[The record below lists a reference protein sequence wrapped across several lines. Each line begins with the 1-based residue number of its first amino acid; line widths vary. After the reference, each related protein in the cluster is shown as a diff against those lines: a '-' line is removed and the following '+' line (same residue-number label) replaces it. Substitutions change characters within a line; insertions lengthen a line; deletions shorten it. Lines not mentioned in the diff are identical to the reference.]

1 MLSKR
6 SIRGDY
12 VRQITIS
19 FVALLVIFSVALYSY
34 LYFTAYGN
42 IKQELQKYSQHI
54 LTNNIAY
61 TTNQSFYIQNTNI
74 LSNDT
79 KSPRTCSK
87 SAGGGQSV
95 HPLRLRRRLRER
107 HGHPPGHHGDG
118 LRRLRGERHGGLPR
132 QGRL

>member
-34 LYFTAYGN
+34 LYFTTYGN

-54 LTNNIAY
+54 LTNNITY

-79 KSPRTCSK
+79 IKIVVLDEKITQK
-87 SAGGGQSV
+87 Y
-95 HPLRLRRRLRER
+95 
-107 HGHPPGHHGDG
+107 
-118 LRRLRGERHGGLPR
+118 
-132 QGRL
+132 